1 MTLKSTALW
10 ESDTNGGVD
19 RSVLDLTDG
28 VLYIKGNESTDGS
41 IRMRVDTGVIQLEA
55 RATGSW
61 ALTTAI
67 NTA

>member
-1 MTLKSTALW
+1 MTALW
-10 ESDTNGGVD
+10 ESETNGGINRD
-19 RSVLDLTDG
+19 VLDLTAG
-28 VLYIKGNESTDGS
+28 VLYIKGDESTDGS

-55 RATGSW
+55 RTAGTW